1 MKGTLCVYYTR
12 SNHTKEVAEYI
23 SKKLNCELLEITDG
37 ENRDGFK
44 GYMKS
49 IFDIFE
55 KDTPK
60 LKSFGTGKK
69 MEDYRNVIICS
80 PIWCSTIS
88 TITHSFLISFGKKIK
103 GKVYFVTTHDS
114 KKYYNKKI
122 NKLNAYLNNNYVS
135 YLSLCN
141 KNDNNV
147 LIDTFIKTIK

>member
-55 KDTPK
+55 
-60 LKSFGTGKK
+60 
-69 MEDYRNVIICS
+69 
-80 PIWCSTIS
+80 TIS
-88 TITHSFLISFGKKIK
+88 FKDIPFFIAFI
-103 GKVYFVTTHDS
+103 
-114 KKYYNKKI
+114 I
-122 NKLNAYLNNNYVS
+122 
-135 YLSLCN
+135 LS
-141 KNDNNV
+141 
-147 LIDTFIKTIK
+147 I